1 MLGNKEGKITEKKDW
16 VKGNRLLDFFSWELL
31 PNIIIQKDRFDRID
45 FILTK
50 NIQQIYD
57 IHIIFTKSNK

>member
-16 VKGNRLLDFFSWELL
+16 VKGNRLLHFFSWKLL

-45 FILTK
+45 FIITK